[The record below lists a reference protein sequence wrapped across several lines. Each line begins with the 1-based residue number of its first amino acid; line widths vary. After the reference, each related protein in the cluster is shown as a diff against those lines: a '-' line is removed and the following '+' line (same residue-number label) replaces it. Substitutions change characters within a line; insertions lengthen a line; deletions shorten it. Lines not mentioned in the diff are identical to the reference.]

1 MKKKL
6 LSMLLAAALFLA
18 LIPTAFAASDDAIT
32 AANALYQLGLFKG
45 TGTNADGTPNFDLD
59 RAPTRNE
66 AVTMLVRLLGKENE
80 AVNGVWNIPFT
91 DVAAWA
97 KPYVGYAYANG
108 LTTGTSATTFG
119 GDAVISASQYITFV
133 LRALGYESGTDFQWD
148 KSWELSDSIGVT
160 NGTYNAG
167 TSSFT
172 RGDVA
177 SISYNSLSIAKK
189 NSATTIADELGLVL
203 EKGDVRDNY
212 SDEEALPSTPTT
224 IAEALSAPFDT
235 IEEIR
240 NIVGVYYAK
249 DCYKGGN
256 FRFIFNSVG
265 GVILSWGA
273 KNTSNKDIKYITF
286 TMNYYNNVGDAAR
299 DKITGETTYTVRLTG
314 PIKAGGSFY
323 LRKLIGYGSD
333 ISYGV
338 ITEIEIE
345 YMDGATISGN
355 YGYTTWH
362 NSHSSGS
369 PTECFVIQ

>member
-6 LSMLLAAALFLA
+6 LSMLLVAAMFLA

-108 LTTGTSATTFG
+108 LTTGTSATSFG

-148 KSWELSDSIGVT
+148 KSWELSDSIGMT
-160 NGTYNAG
+160 NGQY
-167 TSSFT
+167 TSDHIPFL

-177 SISYNSLSIAKK
+177 IISNNALATELKNTQYTLAASL
-189 NSATTIADELGLVL
+189 N
-203 EKGDVRDNY
+203 
-212 SDEEALPSTPTT
+212 
-224 IAEALSAPFDT
+224 LSAPVNPEPAKNELSENDMKSLRLD
-235 IEEIR
+235 ILDC
-240 NIVGVYYAK
+240 IVTAWSSLADGYDLMAQSADWASYGLYSTATSYAK
-249 DCYKGGN
+249 SAQQEFIAAETEWKKAIELCGDYAENANMKSLLQAVVNALSQFTSYHLIDGDENNLWN
-256 FRFIFNSVG
+256 FMQTGMNDNISDA
-265 GVILSWGA
+265 LSNL
-273 KNTSNKDIKYITF
+273 NTAVDEWLLQLS
-286 TMNYYNNVGDAAR
+286 
-299 DKITGETTYTVRLTG
+299 E
-314 PIKAGGSFY
+314 
-323 LRKLIGYGSD
+323 
-333 ISYGV
+333 
-338 ITEIEIE
+338 
-345 YMDGATISGN
+345 
-355 YGYTTWH
+355 
-362 NSHSSGS
+362 
-369 PTECFVIQ
+369 